1 MSASLQV
8 TGDHR
13 PRIGVSVHCATV
25 VNREGIEEVRFE
37 VAARYAAA
45 VVEAGGVPLLLPT
58 HPDAAPDPEAYLA
71 TIDGLLLT
79 GGGSLP
85 ASYFVDH
92 PEPSLRDTN
101 PPRYDFEVA
110 LVRAANAAGMP
121 LLGICRGHQT
131 LAEAL
136 GGTLLADLRTVP
148 GNAEHYQTSPA
159 TEPTH
164 SLRTA
169 PGSLL
174 GRSLPTAAH
183 VNSFHRQAVV
193 TPPPGWRATAW
204 SPDGL
209 IEAIE
214 ADDGFGLGC
223 QFHPEWLGESEPGFA
238 ALFSAFVAAARLNR
252 G

>member
-1 MSASLQV
+1 MSASSGV
-8 TGDHR
+8 GVRR

-25 VNREGIEEVRFE
+25 VNREGHEEVRFD

-45 VVEAGGVPLLLPT
+45 VVKAGGVPLLLPT
-58 HPDAAPDPEAYLA
+58 HPDAATDPEAYVA
-71 TIDGLLLT
+71 AIDGLLLT

-85 ASYFVDH
+85 ASYFVDN

-101 PPRYDFEVA
+101 PPRYDVEVA
-110 LVRAANAAGMP
+110 LVRAASAVGMP

-136 GGTLLADLRTVP
+136 GGTLLKDLRTVP
-148 GNAEHYQTSPA
+148 GNAEHYQALPA

-174 GRSLPTAAH
+174 AASLPSEAR
-183 VNSFHRQAVV
+183 VNSFHRQTVV
-193 TPPPGWRATAW
+193 KPPPGWRATGW

-223 QFHPEWLGESEPGFA
+223 QFHPEWLGESDPGFS
-238 ALFSAFVAAARLNR
+238 ALFTAFVAAADISRD
-252 G
+252 